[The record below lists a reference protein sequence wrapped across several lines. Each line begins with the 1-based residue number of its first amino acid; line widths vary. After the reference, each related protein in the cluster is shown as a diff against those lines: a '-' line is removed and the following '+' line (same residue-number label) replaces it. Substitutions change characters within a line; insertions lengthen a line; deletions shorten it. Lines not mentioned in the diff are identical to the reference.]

1 MARKLRVLFPGA
13 IYHVTF
19 RGNGRASIF
28 DDEADCIR
36 LTERIPENAEDFG
49 VRVFMYCWMT
59 NHGHLLVETPLGNLS
74 AFMG

>member
-1 MARKLRVLFPGA
+1 MPRKLHVQFPGA

-28 DDEADCIR
+28 HDEADCIR
-36 LTERIPENAEDFG
+36 LTERIAESAEDFG

-59 NHGHLLVETPLGNLS
+59 NHGHLLVETPL
-74 AFMG
+74 AI